1 MERVSKDGKD
11 FTVLV
16 VIEVTLGVQEKKNL
30 VDDTIGSNCG

>member
-1 MERVSKDGKD
+1 MEKVSKEDND

-30 VDDTIGSNCG
+30 LDDTIGLSCG